1 MNLFRCLGQDICAW
15 CYLYLKRI
23 IKIVGDC
30 PWFGRHCGLRMNL
43 PMVWSWVRIG
53 VKGWRR
59 GRKEAGTGLSTIF
72 YSKMRSKNLSLYF
85 YFLRKLF
92 GERPLKV
99 AFLYRSGCRIGSFLE
114 ILCLLFSSKSSP
126 KIKWL
131 FGLFPKTI
139 IFNKNRYF
147 LGDFSNNLLLYIT
160 LRSHRCI
167 DSFFSHSVL
176 WAGHCLCGF
185 RTEGVPLSSLSA
197 QNLKKWL
204 DFHDCRLSYGPI
216 MMARNLP
223 TKISRFQTTF
233 RLGLK
238 I

>member
-1 MNLFRCLGQDICAW
+1 
-15 CYLYLKRI
+15 
-23 IKIVGDC
+23 
-30 PWFGRHCGLRMNL
+30 
-43 PMVWSWVRIG
+43 MVWSWVRIG

-147 LGDFSNNLLLYIT
+147 LGDFSNTVYYTSVT
-160 LRSHRCI
+160 LVHRFIFLSQCTLGRSLSLWISDRRC
-167 DSFFSHSVL
+167 SVVIIIGPETEKVTWFPRLPTQL
-176 WAGHCLCGF
+176 WADNDG
-185 RTEGVPLSSLSA
+185 TKSA
-197 QNLKKWL
+197 HE
-204 DFHDCRLSYGPI
+204 D
-216 MMARNLP
+216 LP
-223 TKISRFQTTF
+223 FPNNF
-233 RLGLK
+233 
-238 I
+238 